1 MSTFTLEQKRLEQ
14 IRRQLYGKQSN
25 LSQPKVSKKDS
36 KPSDGVTVKTSHSTT
51 TIPDENHIKKDLLK
65 VGILSSLAILFQFL
79 LYSAIS
85 NNWVNLSTY
94 GINF

>member
-14 IRRQLYGKQSN
+14 LRKQLYGKQAN
-25 LSQPKVSKKDS
+25 LSQPRVSKKDS
-36 KPSDGVTVKTSHSTT
+36 KSSDDITVKTSHQTT
-51 TIPDENHIKKDLLK
+51 TIPGEDHIKKDLLK
-65 VGILSSLAILFQFL
+65 VGALSIIAILFQFI